1 MIIGSVNFRNY
12 PRLLST
18 LFLFGCLLPLPL
30 PAQVDPGAA
39 EDAEAERRKILK
51 AADQVDRMDAAVE
64 DMKSRIAALEKLLEE
79 MKQQS
84 NSLKESLA
92 NTAAQSKKE
101 KDSLLEEVSKML
113 AEMKAKEK
121 KVESAPK
128 PAEREGYEH
137 TVAKG
142 DTLSSIA
149 QAYNKEYGLK
159 LTVESLRK
167 ANQLS
172 KEATLKVGQK
182 LFIPSS

>member
-1 MIIGSVNFRNY
+1 MDLRNY
-12 PRLLST
+12 RRRLAGLVMLGLFST
-18 LFLFGCLLPLPL
+18 DLLFS
-30 PAQVDPGAA
+30 QSSPGAA

-64 DMKSRIAALEKLLEE
+64 DMKARISSLEKVLEE
-79 MKQQS
+79 LKQQS

-92 NTAAQSKKE
+92 SAAAQSKKE
-101 KDSLLEEVSKML
+101 KDSLLEEVSKMI
-113 AEMKAKEK
+113 AERKAKEG
-121 KVESAPK
+121 AAAPAPPK

-142 DTLSSIA
+142 DTLSSIV

-159 LTVESLRK
+159 LTVDSLRK

-172 KEATLKVGQK
+172 KDAPLKVGQK
-182 LFIPSS
+182 LLIPSS

>member
-1 MIIGSVNFRNY
+1 MNFRNY
-12 PRLLST
+12 SRWLSV
-18 LFLFGCLLPLPL
+18 LFLSGFLPPLPL
-30 PAQVDPGAA
+30 CAQVGPGAA

-64 DMKSRIAALEKLLEE
+64 DMKSRIAALEKVLEE
-79 MKQQS
+79 VKQQS
-84 NSLKESLA
+84 HSLKESLA
-92 NTAAQSKKE
+92 NAAAQSKKE

-121 KVESAPK
+121 KAEATPK

>member
-1 MIIGSVNFRNY
+1 MNFRNN
-12 PRLLST
+12 PRLLGI
-18 LFLFGCLLPLPL
+18 FLSGLLLPCPL

-64 DMKSRIAALEKLLEE
+64 DMKSRIAALEKVLEE
-79 MKQQS
+79 VKQQS

-92 NTAAQSKKE
+92 SAAAQSKKE
-101 KDSLLEEVSKML
+101 KDSLLEEVSKLL
-113 AEMKAKEK
+113 AEMKAREK
-121 KVESAPK
+121 KAEPTPK

-167 ANQLS
+167 ANQLPR
-172 KEATLKVGQK
+172 EATLKVGQK